1 MNSFKDLKAQLYSN
15 CDIDIGNTKSAFAMQ
30 MPVY

>member
-1 MNSFKDLKAQLYSN
+1 MNSFKHLNAQLYFN
-15 CDIDIGNTKSAFAMQ
+15 CDIDIGNMQSDFAMQ